1 MSADPAGRRRA
12 AGADPYELYAD
23 AVAVVTRWSPPDR
36 VAGAARDR
44 TLDLLLAGPAAVTR
58 AHRPGHLTASALVVD
73 ADATRVLLC
82 LHGRFRRWV
91 QLGGHCE
98 PGDLDL
104 AAAALREATEESG
117 IDGLTVH
124 PDPIDLDIHP
134 VTCDGRPSLHYDV
147 RFAVLAPP
155 GAVERLSTESLALGW
170 FAPDALPQPLAP
182 ATAEL
187 VAPALAVARA
197 RLRERR
203 GGDSRPATRATGTPR
218 RAT

>member
-1 MSADPAGRRRA
+1 VSADPAGRRRA

-98 PGDLDL
+98 PGDPDL

-124 PDPIDLDIHP
+124 PDPIDLNIHP
-134 VTCDGRPSLHYDV
+134 VTCDGGPSLHYDV
-147 RFAVLAPP
+147 RFVAVAPQ
-155 GAVERLSTESLALGW
+155 GAVARRSPESLALGW

-197 RLRERR
+197 RAGR
-203 GGDSRPATRATGTPR
+203 ATR
-218 RAT
+218 